1 MCVHVF
7 VDMHVHVMF
16 KLENNYDAVLNY
28 SNYVIHYCQKE
39 INTLQLQS
47 SQDHNRYNILCTCV
61 FVRVYVR
68 VTRFNIWQGDSQ
80 HIEVQWW
87 EDESI
92 SDIKSVF
99 PQSCFL
105 VCGSTQVRKH
115 NIQKDYYTKQQAAC
129 FLNRKNEEKN
139 NS

>member
-7 VDMHVHVMF
+7 VDTHVHVMF

-61 FVRVYVR
+61 FVGVYVR
-68 VTRFNIWQGDSQ
+68 VTQGSTLDREINRQ
-80 HIEVQWW
+80 HMEVQW
-87 EDESI
+87 
-92 SDIKSVF
+92 
-99 PQSCFL
+99 
-105 VCGSTQVRKH
+105 
-115 NIQKDYYTKQQAAC
+115 
-129 FLNRKNEEKN
+129 
-139 NS
+139 